1 MKTKSQSGIWDKVSL
16 GLGWPSAAWVTEQPR
31 AGEEAEGKGNVKDG
45 CCHLSKSGI
54 GERGRTG
61 QGEQGWPACVPGPRS
76 DPGEETQGRGASRR
90 WPAEVGWPGRCGR
103 RGPDTMAAARRRW
116 DADGARPPSL
126 PPRSPC
132 GAWSRPAPTSS
143 ASSATAPSLGRRT
156 REPAGPDAG
165 GCERAPQQHRRSGRA
180 GGAGPGARHCGN
192 GVGGMGWGEEGG
204 SR

>member
-61 QGEQGWPACVPGPRS
+61 QGEQGLASVRPRS
-76 DPGEETQGRGASRR
+76 Q
-90 WPAEVGWPGRCGR
+90 VGPGRRDPRKRCEQKVAGRSGVAGAVRR

-126 PPRSPC
+126 PKPLRCVEPARAHLLGVLSYCPILRPPNPGAGRTGRRRLRARTAATPPLGSRRRG
-132 GAWSRPAPTSS
+132 GAWRA
-143 ASSATAPSLGRRT
+143 ALWERRGGGRGT
-156 REPAGPDAG
+156 
-165 GCERAPQQHRRSGRA
+165 
-180 GGAGPGARHCGN
+180 
-192 GVGGMGWGEEGG
+192 G